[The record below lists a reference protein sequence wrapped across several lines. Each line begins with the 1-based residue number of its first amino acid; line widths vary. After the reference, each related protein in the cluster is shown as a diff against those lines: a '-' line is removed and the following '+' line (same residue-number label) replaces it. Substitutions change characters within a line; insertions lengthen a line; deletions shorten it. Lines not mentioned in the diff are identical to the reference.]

1 MQQGGYKT
9 ILLEAIDFAKGTSSR
24 STKLAHGGVR
34 YLEQG
39 DISMVKEALKERG
52 LMAQNAHLVKTICN
66 T

>member
-1 MQQGGYKT
+1 MQQVGYKT

-39 DISMVKEALKERG
+39 DISMVKEALKKRG
-52 LMAQNAHLVKTICN
+52 LMAQNAAHLVKTN
-66 T
+66 L

>member
-1 MQQGGYKT
+1 MGCNRNGGGASGLGTALDAASRGYKT

-39 DISMVKEALKERG
+39 DISMVKKL
-52 LMAQNAHLVKTICN
+52 
-66 T
+66 